1 MTSFNSSQSSLSSS
15 SLSLSLSSSSS
26 PSFSALRWCCCCSK
40 IVLAPLTPS
49 VTSCAE
55 MASLIFLVHLQL
67 HVPLRV
73 ASQCTDCGSINSSKA
88 DRICNYFRFFISPV
102 RSSNY
107 FPITIIFVLL
117 VLLGLLR
124 SIWYMAATTRKINAL
139 RFSKHLIIRHRLRLR
154 LRLQNY
160 CMYPCMLK

>member
-1 MTSFNSSQSSLSSS
+1 MTSFNSSQ
-15 SLSLSLSSSSS
+15 SSSSS
-26 PSFSALRWCCCCSK
+26 PSFSALRWCCCSE

-55 MASLIFLVHLQL
+55 MASLIFLVHLRL

-117 VLLGLLR
+117 LLLGLLR
-124 SIWYMAATTRKINAL
+124 SIWYMAATTRTISCVNHVL
-139 RFSKHLIIRHRLRLR
+139 N
-154 LRLQNY
+154 LQY
-160 CMYPCMLK
+160 LTDSFK